1 VAIWNAVSLMI
12 FLRFGGP
19 NREASPTG
27 RVMAVY
33 ALTAAA
39 VRPLIVGIV
48 ARFGQRSSQVVQ
60 NWMTAA
66 SNIVSARYSMVKS
79 QQVATKLLAEV
90 GGREAA
96 TLAYANSIAG

>member
-1 VAIWNAVSLMI
+1 MI

-66 SNIVSARYSMVKS
+66 FNIVSARGGYSMVKN
-79 QQVATKLLAEV
+79 QRVATKLLVEV

-96 TLAYANSIAG
+96 TLAYADSIAG